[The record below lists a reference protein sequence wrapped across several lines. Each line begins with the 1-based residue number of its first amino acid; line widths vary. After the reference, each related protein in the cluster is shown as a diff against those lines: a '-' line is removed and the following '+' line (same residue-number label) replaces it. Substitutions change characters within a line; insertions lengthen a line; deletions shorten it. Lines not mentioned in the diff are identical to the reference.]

1 MTNLEQ
7 QPQTAQ
13 PTTEQSTE
21 STITTIATEAEGVIK
36 KGVEDLEKAYSFIQH
51 GVDLL
56 GPDAKSELL
65 TLAIKFL

>member
-1 MTNLEQ
+1 MTDLEQ
-7 QPQTAQ
+7 QPQT
-13 PTTEQSTE
+13 TTESATE
-21 STITTIATEAEGVIK
+21 STITTIATDAENVIK
-36 KGVEDLEKAYSFIQH
+36 KGVDDLEKAYSFIQH